1 LLPKS
6 PRSIKEPGRD
16 QSSAMYEVKPV
27 PPERAVVEPNQSAIR
42 GLLLSREATGNDPKG
57 STLELAHYPKSP
69 PAMALTDD

>member
-1 LLPKS
+1 
-6 PRSIKEPGRD
+6 
-16 QSSAMYEVKPV
+16 MYEVKPV

-42 GLLLSREATGNDPKG
+42 GLLLCREATGNDPKA